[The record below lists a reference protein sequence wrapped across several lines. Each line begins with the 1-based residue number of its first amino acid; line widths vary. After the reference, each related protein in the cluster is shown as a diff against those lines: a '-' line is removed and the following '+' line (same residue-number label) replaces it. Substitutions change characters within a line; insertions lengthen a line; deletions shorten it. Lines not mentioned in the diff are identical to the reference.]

1 MIELLIVMGIVI
13 AFTTLVDLSPLVMSK
28 STEDLLYAPDD
39 AEDFNTITGYSASS
53 PKEDTVA
60 ESESANPFGNRV
72 TEGVSDDDLC
82 DTDAQDKAMELL
94 EEIYLG
100 K

>member
-1 MIELLIVMGIVI
+1 MIELLIVMGIVV

-39 AEDFNTITGYSASS
+39 AEDFSTVTGYSASA
-53 PKEDTVA
+53 PKEET
-60 ESESANPFGNRV
+60 ETESANPFGNRV
-72 TEGVSDDDLC
+72 AEGVSDDDLC